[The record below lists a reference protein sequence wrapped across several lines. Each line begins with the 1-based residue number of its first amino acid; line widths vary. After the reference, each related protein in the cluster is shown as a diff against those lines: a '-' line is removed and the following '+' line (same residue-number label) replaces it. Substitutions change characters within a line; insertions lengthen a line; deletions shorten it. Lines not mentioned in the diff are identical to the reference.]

1 MDNSQFR
8 KYHLD
13 TMSRIAAALNETMD
27 ADADAVQNAAS
38 NIKSFIQRKFG
49 NEKWV
54 CFFNFVTQLNCFVI
68 II

>member
-1 MDNSQFR
+1 
-8 KYHLD
+8 
-13 TMSRIAAALNETMD
+13 MSRIAAALNETMD

-54 CFFNFVTQLNCFVI
+54 CFFNFVSQLNCFVI